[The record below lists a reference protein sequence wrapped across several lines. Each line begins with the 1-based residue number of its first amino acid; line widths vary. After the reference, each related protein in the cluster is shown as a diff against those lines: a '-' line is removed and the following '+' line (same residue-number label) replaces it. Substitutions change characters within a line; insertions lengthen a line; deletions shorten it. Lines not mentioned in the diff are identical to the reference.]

1 MSIHLEVDA
10 LDHQYDFVMS
20 TARFPALVSGLGAG
34 KTEALVYRTLTLLTA
49 IPNARI
55 GLYEP
60 TVDLIKRILFP
71 RFEEIFENATIPYK
85 LNKSESTM
93 QVWLPSGKAE
103 IIFRSME
110 NPFRIIGYET
120 HHSILDE
127 IDTLTQ
133 DKASDVWYRVI
144 ARNRK
149 SYYNPDG
156 SRGTNTVGI
165 TTTPEGFK
173 FVYNMWVKEHADNPD
188 YQLIRGRTEANHH
201 LHPDYVPT
209 LRATYPPQL
218 IDAYLNG
225 LFVNLKGNTVYA
237 QFDRE
242 ASHTD
247 LTIKD
252 FPEGNMIHI
261 GLDFNISR
269 GAAVIIMKGEDGL
282 LYVVDEIHHTMDTP
296 ATIVAIQSKFPD
308 RVVTVYPDASG
319 SSRKSMDSSK
329 SDHRLLRDA
338 GFRIKSRRKNPP
350 VRERVINV
358 QTALL
363 NANNERNLLINT
375 RKCPELTEAL
385 EKQVFDE
392 NSAPVKDNTGTDD
405 ILDALGYAIMN
416 MKSLAGGRAS
426 IARMR
431 FA

>member
-1 MSIHLEVDA
+1 
-10 LDHQYDFVMS
+10 
-20 TARFPALVSGLGAG
+20 
-34 KTEALVYRTLTLLTA
+34 
-49 IPNARI
+49 
-55 GLYEP
+55 
-60 TVDLIKRILFP
+60 
-71 RFEEIFENATIPYK
+71 
-85 LNKSESTM
+85 M
-93 QVWLPSGKAE
+93 QVWLPTGKAE

-149 SYYNPDG
+149 SYLNPDG

-237 QFDRE
+237 QFDRK
-242 ASHTD
+242 ASNTD
-247 LTIKD
+247 LTIED
-252 FPEGNMIHI
+252 FPEGNVIYVGM
-261 GLDFNISR
+261 DFNISR
-269 GAAVIIMKGEDGL
+269 GAAVVLMKDGDN
-282 LYVVDEIHHTMDTP
+282 LYVVQEFHHIMDTP
-296 ATIVAIQSKFPD
+296 AMITALQYAFKGRILIIM
-308 RVVTVYPDASG
+308 PDASG
-319 SSRKSMDSSK
+319 SSRKSVDSSK

-338 GFRIKSRRKNPP
+338 GFRIKARRKNPP
-350 VRERVINV
+350 VRERVVSVQAAILDANEERHLFVNV
-358 QTALL
+358 S
-363 NANNERNLLINT
+363 
-375 RKCPELTEAL
+375 KCPELTEAL
-385 EKQVFDE
+385 EKQVYDE
-392 NSAPVKDNTGTDD
+392 NSVPMKDNTGTDD

-416 MKSLAGGRAS
+416 LKSLATGQSS

-431 FA
+431 FGI